1 MPKAILLESLKWSE
15 EDYCCFGSPLLR
27 LFGGENFREGFTS
40 SIWAPFG
47 MLDSDT
53 KIMQGHGVVDT
64 LDIS

>member
-1 MPKAILLESLKWSE
+1 MK
-15 EDYCCFGSPLLR
+15 
-27 LFGGENFREGFTS
+27 EGFIS
-40 SIWAPFG
+40 SIWGPFR